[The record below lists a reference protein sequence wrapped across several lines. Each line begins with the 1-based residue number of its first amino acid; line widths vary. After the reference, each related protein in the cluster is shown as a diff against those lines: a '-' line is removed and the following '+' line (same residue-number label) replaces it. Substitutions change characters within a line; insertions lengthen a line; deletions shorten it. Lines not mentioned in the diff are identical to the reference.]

1 MAREL
6 VAITT
11 IAFASGISL
20 QIDKCLNVV
29 ILSSVLVNE
38 VMANLSIRL
47 METNLLG
54 LDSECSHSAS
64 SPSLAIL
71 NNDTPQKS
79 MSWPVMED
87 V

>member
-1 MAREL
+1 VAREL

-38 VMANLSIRL
+38 VMANLSIRF
-47 METNLLG
+47 METNLLE

-79 MSWPVMED
+79 T
-87 V
+87 